1 VGAAKVLSLMASC
14 IEASEPWAS
23 RARGAAKQSRQVTVS
38 LWRISKQQIRQ
49 IVRPQPLP
57 SRSRSELFAIKVV
70 SISSSQGRLRREG
83 EAPFELPKG
92 GGEGDRWG
100 DGLRVP
106 VPPELGRG
114 PPVHVRTQM
123 AHVDALHLAQT
134 RGGLGLIVRWHDV
147 QVEILEGFREVTKRD
162 GASKGTRGFDK
173 RRRRL
178 S

>member
-1 VGAAKVLSLMASC
+1 
-14 IEASEPWAS
+14 
-23 RARGAAKQSRQVTVS
+23 
-38 LWRISKQQIRQ
+38 
-49 IVRPQPLP
+49 
-57 SRSRSELFAIKVV
+57 VV

-123 AHVDALHLAQT
+123 AHVDALHLRRGTIIMDLGIGAKGTTTNLAQT

-147 QVEILEGFREVTKRD
+147 QVEILEGFREATKRD